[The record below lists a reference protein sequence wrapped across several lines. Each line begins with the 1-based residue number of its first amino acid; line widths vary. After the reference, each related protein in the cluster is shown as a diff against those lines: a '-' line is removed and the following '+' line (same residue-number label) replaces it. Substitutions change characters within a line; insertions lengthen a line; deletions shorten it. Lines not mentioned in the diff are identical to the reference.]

1 MLFHALRKMKIP
13 TIIFINKIDQ
23 EGFVPAQTYQNIR
36 EKLTEDMMVMQ
47 EVHLFSELTLS
58 DVADFEKWD
67 AVIAGNDDLLE
78 KYLSGAPLTLRELQE
93 EIKRRVQQGTF
104 FRYIMEAQKRISGQ
118 KNCLM

>member
-1 MLFHALRKMKIP
+1 MKIP

-58 DVADFEKWD
+58 ERCGF
-67 AVIAGNDDLLE
+67 
-78 KYLSGAPLTLRELQE
+78 
-93 EIKRRVQQGTF
+93 
-104 FRYIMEAQKRISGQ
+104 
-118 KNCLM
+118 

>member
-1 MLFHALRKMKIP
+1 MYRSLSVLDGAILVVSAKDGVQAQTRVLFHALRKMKIP

-67 AVIAGNDDLLE
+67 AVIAGMM
-78 KYLSGAPLTLRELQE
+78 
-93 EIKRRVQQGTF
+93 IF
-104 FRYIMEAQKRISGQ
+104 
-118 KNCLM
+118 